1 MNLLTPPE
9 ERELP
14 LPWAYARIQQEL
26 SRLGLV
32 SKVQTLGQRIVN
44 TRVMLTCSVTPPP
57 CWRLGQGLQGQ
68 CSDRC
73 LFRGP

>member
-44 TRVMLTCSVTPPP
+44 TRVMLTCSVT
-57 CWRLGQGLQGQ
+57 RRQAGGSG
-68 CSDRC
+68 
-73 LFRGP
+73 